1 MSDVAV
7 LAGVSHQTVSRV
19 LNDHPSVRP
28 ETRERVLR
36 AIADLGYRRNS
47 AARALVTRR
56 SGALG
61 VVTTSAVHHGP
72 TSTLLG
78 LERAAREVG
87 YYVSVAAI
95 DRFEAATMRG
105 ALDHFMDQAVE
116 GIAIIAPQVDVAEAV
131 AAFAAP
137 VPVVMVTSGDPI
149 DPAAA
154 DPAAAAAAL
163 AGPAFVGPALAGPAF
178 VGPVPSGSRL
188 PTDDAASSASHAAP
202 PGPPPVPPAAWPEPR
217 SRIVTVGVDQREGA
231 RAATRH
237 LVDLGH
243 REIVHLAGPQDWFD
257 ARARLAGWREACTAA
272 GIAAPAPVR
281 VDWSAESGYREGLRL
296 VAGGLPTAVFAAN
309 DQLALGLLRAFWERG
324 VRVPQ
329 DVSVVGFDDEA
340 GAAYF
345 VPPLTTVRQDFPALG
360 RSAIDALVR
369 ALAGEDVPRT
379 LLPATLVPR
388 ASTGPAPR

>member
-1 MSDVAV
+1 MTGAPAARRPPAMSDVAV

-28 ETRERVLR
+28 ETRERVLA
-36 AIADLGYRRNS
+36 AIAELGYRRNS

-56 SGALG
+56 SGTLG
-61 VVTTSAVHHGP
+61 VVTTSSVHHGP
-72 TSTLLG
+72 TSTLIG
-78 LERAAREVG
+78 LESAAREVG

-95 DRFEAATMRG
+95 DRFDAATLRG
-105 ALDHFMDQAVE
+105 VLDHFLDQAVE
-116 GIAIIAPQVDVAEAV
+116 GIVIIAPQVDVAEAV
-131 AAFAAP
+131 VAFAAP
-137 VPVVMVTSGDPI
+137 VPVVTVTSGE
-149 DPAAA
+149 
-154 DPAAAAAAL
+154 
-163 AGPAFVGPALAGPAF
+163 
-178 VGPVPSGSRL
+178 
-188 PTDDAASSASHAAP
+188 
-202 PGPPPVPPAAWPEPR
+202 PEPGAGR
-217 SRIVTVGVDQREGA
+217 VVAVGVDQREAA

-237 LVDLGH
+237 LVGLGH
-243 REIVHLAGPQDWFD
+243 REVVHLAGPQDWFD
-257 ARARLAGWREACTAA
+257 ARERLAGWREACAAA
-272 GIAAPAPVR
+272 GVSAPEPVE

-296 VAGGLPTAVFAAN
+296 IADGLPTAVFAAN
-309 DQLALGLLRAFWERG
+309 DQLALGLLRACWEQG

-345 VPPLTTVRQDFPALG
+345 VPPLTTVRQDFAALG

-388 ASTGPAPR
+388 SSTAPPR

>member
-1 MSDVAV
+1 MAGVPARRPPAMSDVAA

-19 LNDHPSVRP
+19 LNEHPSVRP
-28 ETRERVLR
+28 ETRERVQR
-36 AIADLGYRRNS
+36 AIAELGYRRNS

-61 VVTTSAVHHGP
+61 VVTTSSAHHGP

-78 LERAAREVG
+78 LESAAREVG

-95 DRFEAATMRG
+95 DRFDAGTLRG
-105 ALDHFMDQAVE
+105 ALEHFLDQGVE

-131 AAFAAP
+131 AEAAAP
-137 VPVVMVTSGDPI
+137 VPVVTVTSGP
-149 DPAAA
+149 
-154 DPAAAAAAL
+154 L
-163 AGPAFVGPALAGPAF
+163 V
-178 VGPVPSGSRL
+178 
-188 PTDDAASSASHAAP
+188 
-202 PGPPPVPPAAWPEPR
+202 EPR
-217 SRIVTVGVDQREGA
+217 AAHARVVAVGVDQRDGA

-237 LVDLGH
+237 LAELGH
-243 REIVHLAGPQDWFD
+243 RQVVHLAGPQDWFD
-257 ARARLAGWREACTAA
+257 ARERLAGWREACAAA
-272 GIAAPAPVR
+272 GVAAPDPVE
-281 VDWSAESGYREGLRL
+281 VDWSAESGYRQGLRM
-296 VAGGLPTAVFAAN
+296 VEEGLPTAVFAAN

-324 VRVPQ
+324 LRVPQ

-369 ALAGEDVPRT
+369 ALADEDVPRT
-379 LLPATLVPR
+379 LLPATLVVR
-388 ASTGPAPR
+388 ASSAAPR

>member
-1 MSDVAV
+1 MTGTPGAPAVRRPPAMSDVAA

-28 ETRERVLR
+28 ETRDRVLA
-36 AIADLGYRRNS
+36 AIAELGYRRNS

-61 VVTTSAVHHGP
+61 VVTTSSVHHGP
-72 TSTLLG
+72 TSTLIG
-78 LERAAREVG
+78 LESAAREVG

-95 DRFEAATMRG
+95 DTFDAGTMRG
-105 ALDHFMDQAVE
+105 ALDHFLDQAVE

-131 AAFAAP
+131 AAFDVP
-137 VPVVMVTSGDPI
+137 VPVVSVTSGEPV
-149 DPAAA
+149 P
-154 DPAAAAAAL
+154 
-163 AGPAFVGPALAGPAF
+163 GPAHVVA
-178 VGPVPSGSRL
+178 
-188 PTDDAASSASHAAP
+188 
-202 PGPPPVPPAAWPEPR
+202 
-217 SRIVTVGVDQREGA
+217 VGVDQREGA

-243 REIVHLAGPQDWFD
+243 REVVHLAGPQDWFD
-257 ARARLAGWREACTAA
+257 AQERLAGWREACAAA
-272 GIAAPAPVR
+272 GVGAPEPVE

-296 VAGGLPTAVFAAN
+296 ADAGAPTAVFAAN

-324 VRVPQ
+324 LRVPQ

-360 RSAIDALVR
+360 RSAIRALVA
-369 ALAGEDVPRT
+369 ALAGDLPPRT

-388 ASTGPAPR
+388 ASTAPPPAR

>member
-1 MSDVAV
+1 MSDVAAR
-7 LAGVSHQTVSRV
+7 AGVSHQTVSRV

-28 ETRERVLR
+28 ETRERVQQ

-61 VVTTSAVHHGP
+61 VVTTASVHHGP

-78 LERAAREVG
+78 LESAAREVG
-87 YYVSVAAI
+87 YYVSVAAM
-95 DRFEAATMRG
+95 DRVDAGTLRG
-105 ALDHFMDQAVE
+105 VLDHFLDQAVE
-116 GIAIIAPQVDVAEAV
+116 GIVIIAPQVDVAEAV
-131 AAFAAP
+131 LEFASP
-137 VPVVMVTSGDPI
+137 VPVVTVTSGEPV
-149 DPAAA
+149 AVG
-154 DPAAAAAAL
+154 
-163 AGPAFVGPALAGPAF
+163 GPGTV
-178 VGPVPSGSRL
+178 
-188 PTDDAASSASHAAP
+188 
-202 PGPPPVPPAAWPEPR
+202 
-217 SRIVTVGVDQREGA
+217 VTVGVDQRAGA
-231 RAATRH
+231 RAATAH
-237 LVDLGH
+237 LAGLGH
-243 REIVHLAGPQDWFD
+243 REVVHLAGPQDWFD
-257 ARARLAGWREACTAA
+257 AQERLAGWREAGEAA
-272 GIAAPAPVR
+272 GIGTPEPVR

-296 VAGGLPTAVFAAN
+296 VEQGLPTAVLAAN

-329 DVSVVGFDDEA
+329 DVSVVGFDDEV

-379 LLPATLVPR
+379 LLPATLVER
-388 ASTGPAPR
+388 ASTAAPRP

>member
-1 MSDVAV
+1 VTDARAGDPATGAHPDRGAAAEDGGASAGTAAPVGRRPAMSDVAAV
-7 LAGVSHQTVSRV
+7 AGVSHQTVSRV
-19 LNDHPSVRP
+19 LNGHPSVRP
-28 ETRERVLR
+28 ETRERVMS
-36 AIADLGYRRNS
+36 AIAALGYRRNS

-72 TSTLLG
+72 TSTLIG
-78 LERAAREVG
+78 LESAAREVG

-95 DRFEAATMRG
+95 DSFDAGTMR
-105 ALDHFMDQAVE
+105 AVLDHFLDQGVE

-137 VPVVMVTSGDPI
+137 VPVVTVTSGE
-149 DPAAA
+149 AVT
-154 DPAAAAAAL
+154 
-163 AGPAFVGPALAGPAF
+163 GPGRVVA
-178 VGPVPSGSRL
+178 
-188 PTDDAASSASHAAP
+188 
-202 PGPPPVPPAAWPEPR
+202 
-217 SRIVTVGVDQREGA
+217 VGVDQREGA
-231 RAATRH
+231 RAAVRH
-237 LVDLGH
+237 LAGLGH
-243 REIVHLAGPQDWFD
+243 REVVHLAGPQDWFD
-257 ARARLAGWREACTAA
+257 AQERLAGWREACAAA
-272 GIAAPAPVR
+272 GVAAPDPVE

-296 VAGGLPTAVFAAN
+296 ADAGAPTAVLAAN

-324 VRVPQ
+324 LRVPN

-360 RSAIDALVR
+360 RSAIAALVR

-388 ASTGPAPR
+388 ASTGVPR

>member
-1 MSDVAV
+1 MSDVAA

-28 ETRERVLR
+28 ETRARVLD
-36 AIADLGYRRNS
+36 AIATLGYRRNS

-61 VVTTSAVHHGP
+61 VVTTSSAHHGP

-78 LERAAREVG
+78 LESAARASG

-95 DRFEAATMRG
+95 DRFDAGTLRG
-105 ALDHFMDQAVE
+105 VLDHFLDQGVE
-116 GIAIIAPQVDVAEAV
+116 GIAIIAPQVDVADAV
-131 AAFAAP
+131 AASAAP
-137 VPVVMVTSGDPI
+137 VPVVTVTSG
-149 DPAAA
+149 
-154 DPAAAAAAL
+154 AL
-163 AGPAFVGPALAGPAF
+163 VEPVGE
-178 VGPVPSGSRL
+178 
-188 PTDDAASSASHAAP
+188 HA
-202 PGPPPVPPAAWPEPR
+202 
-217 SRIVTVGVDQREGA
+217 RIVAVGVDQREGA
-231 RAATRH
+231 RSACRH
-237 LVDLGH
+237 LVGLGH
-243 REIVHLAGPQDWFD
+243 HEIVHLAGPQDWFD
-257 ARARLAGWREACTAA
+257 AQERLSGWQEACAAA
-272 GIAAPAPVR
+272 GVGAPRPVE

-296 VAGGLPTAVFAAN
+296 TDAGVPTAVFAAN

-360 RSAIDALVR
+360 RAAIDSLVR
-369 ALAGEDVPRT
+369 ALAGEQVPRT

-388 ASTGPAPR
+388 ASTTTPRP

>member
-1 MSDVAV
+1 MSDVAA

-28 ETRERVLR
+28 ETRERVLS
-36 AIADLGYRRNS
+36 AIAELGYRRNS

-61 VVTTSAVHHGP
+61 VLTTASADHGP

-78 LERAAREVG
+78 LESAAREVG

-95 DRFEAATMRG
+95 DRFDAGTMRA
-105 ALDHFMDQAVE
+105 ALDHFLDQAVE

-131 AAFAAP
+131 TAFAAP
-137 VPVVMVTSGDPI
+137 VPVVTVTSG
-149 DPAAA
+149 AHV
-154 DPAAAAAAL
+154 
-163 AGPAFVGPALAGPAF
+163 AGPGRVVA
-178 VGPVPSGSRL
+178 
-188 PTDDAASSASHAAP
+188 
-202 PGPPPVPPAAWPEPR
+202 
-217 SRIVTVGVDQREGA
+217 VGVDQREGA

-243 REIVHLAGPQDWFD
+243 REVVHLAGPQDWFD
-257 ARARLAGWREACTAA
+257 AQERLAGWREACAAA
-272 GIAAPAPVR
+272 GVAAPDPVE

-296 VAGGLPTAVFAAN
+296 VDAGLPTAVLAAN

-388 ASTGPAPR
+388 ASTAAPRPSATSRPARAREVTTRGPEEPEVSES

>member
-7 LAGVSHQTVSRV
+7 RAGVSHQTVSRV

-28 ETRERVLR
+28 ETRERVLA
-36 AIADLGYRRNS
+36 AIAELGYRRNS

-61 VVTTSAVHHGP
+61 VVTTTSAHHGP
-72 TSTLLG
+72 ASTLLG

-87 YYVSVAAI
+87 YYVSVAAL
-95 DRFEAATMRG
+95 DQVDARTMRA
-105 ALDHFMDQAVE
+105 ALDHFLDQAVE

-131 AAFAAP
+131 TEFAAS
-137 VPVVMVTSGDPI
+137 VPVVTVTSGY
-149 DPAAA
+149 PAESTAA
-154 DPAAAAAAL
+154 DAH
-163 AGPAFVGPALAGPAF
+163 V
-178 VGPVPSGSRL
+178 VS
-188 PTDDAASSASHAAP
+188 
-202 PGPPPVPPAAWPEPR
+202 
-217 SRIVTVGVDQREGA
+217 VGVDQREGA
-231 RAATRH
+231 RVATQH

-257 ARARLAGWREACTAA
+257 ARERLAGWRETCAAA
-272 GIAAPAPVR
+272 GIPAPEPVQ

-296 VAGGLPTAVFAAN
+296 VDAGLPTAVFAAN

-324 VRVPQ
+324 VRVPR

-369 ALAGEDVPRT
+369 ALAGETVDRT
-379 LLPATLVPR
+379 LLPATLIPR
-388 ASTGPAPR
+388 ASTAAPH